1 MLRILPPNS
10 MYKRRLGSH
19 QLDRSDS
26 ITTSVQWHCPNSN
39 LANNFLASACDS
51 RRPVAGP
58 YQFVMTD
65 GSDEQLFGAI

>member
-1 MLRILPPNS
+1 LPQHVAVVS
-10 MYKRRLGSH
+10 LGPH
-19 QLDRSDS
+19 
-26 ITTSVQWHCPNSN
+26 SN
-39 LANNFLASACDS
+39 LANNLFASACDS